1 MTNAARLNNP
11 GQARIWIVSYPI
23 GSLFCMMESEPAK
36 MDPQF
41 VAFAGPLKGSTF
53 PLAEGSFVVGRSA
66 ECELSIDD
74 KALSRRHFEVTT
86 ALAGSSVIEDLGSHN
101 KTFLNG
107 EAITEPHTLRPGDE
121 VRAGKSVFVF
131 SPSNVRPEFP
141 EGQTAELRLTDSIYW
156 SDNSVPSGDR
166 STRDLKTLVRLGA
179 MIHAFVT
186 GQSTREALSKRLL
199 DLLMETF
206 PADHGAVLIYNH
218 GADRDATWVS
228 ASPDHWTGFS
238 RTVLRNVISKQTGV
252 RIGPAL
258 VTDSL
263 AGNSV
268 TSVLAAPI
276 VARGEV
282 AAVLYLSGSDLR
294 RFLDDQ
300 HLELLVATAGLASV
314 AWENVLYIEWL
325 ESEHERLNE
334 ELGLQHDLIGDSP
347 RMVELKRLIGKAAPS
362 SSTVLIMGE
371 SGTGKE
377 LLARA
382 VHRNSPRVNKPFM
395 AINCAALTESLLES
409 ELFGYEK
416 GAFTGANTQKKGK
429 LETAEGGT
437 VFLDEIGE
445 LAMSMQA
452 KLLRVLQEREFDRVG
467 GTHPIKLD
475 VRLVAATNRDLEQE
489 VKAGR
494 FRQDLFYRL
503 NVVVMRTAPLRER
516 TEDILPLAQHFARKF
531 AATCGRKI
539 TGFTPEA
546 RAYLQQYAWPGNVR
560 ELENA
565 VERAVVLGSEDLILA
580 EDLPEQLRESA
591 RPANVAVTIYDE
603 AVEQAKRQVILRA
616 FDQAAYDHETA
627 ARMLGLHPNYLHRL
641 IRSLDLRTVLK
652 RAALNAQP

>member
-1 MTNAARLNNP
+1 
-11 GQARIWIVSYPI
+11 
-23 GSLFCMMESEPAK
+23 
-36 MDPQF
+36 MDPKF
-41 VAFAGPLKGSTF
+41 VAVAGPLKGSQF
-53 PLAEGSFVVGRSA
+53 PLTKASFVVGRA
-66 ECELSIDD
+66 PDCTLSIDD
-74 KALSRRHFEVTT
+74 KALSRRHFQIHD
-86 ALAGSSVIEDLGSHN
+86 GIIEDLESHN

-107 EAITEPHTLRPGDE
+107 DPITAPIKLQPGDE
-121 VRAGKSVFVF
+121 VKAGKNVFVF
-131 SPSNVRPEFP
+131 SPSTERPEIP
-141 EGQTAELRLTDSIYW
+141 EGQTAELRLNDSAYW
-156 SDNSVPSGDR
+156 SQNNIPSSQR
-166 STRDLKTLVRLGA
+166 STRDLKTLVRLGS

-186 GQSTREALSKRLL
+186 GQCTREALASRLL
-199 DLLMETF
+199 ELMMETF
-206 PADHGAVLIYNH
+206 PADRGAVLIYNH
-218 GADRDATWVS
+218 GADRPPTWT
-228 ASPDHWTGFS
+228 ASNPDKWAGFS
-238 RTVLRNVISKQTGV
+238 RTVLHNVISKQTGM
-252 RIGPAL
+252 RIGPAS
-258 VTDSL
+258 VTESL
-263 AGNSV
+263 AGKTV
-268 TSVLAAPI
+268 TSVIAAPI
-276 VARGEV
+276 VARGDV
-282 AAVLYLSGSDLR
+282 VAVLYLSGSDLQ
-294 RFLDDQ
+294 RFLDDH
-300 HLELLVATAGLASV
+300 HLELLVATAGLAAV
-314 AWENVLYIEWL
+314 AWENVQYIEWL

-334 ELGLQHDLIGDSP
+334 ELALKHDLVGESP

-362 SSTVLIMGE
+362 ASTVLILGE

-382 VHRNSPRVNKPFM
+382 IHRNSPRVNKPFM

-467 GTHPIKLD
+467 ATHPIKLD

-503 NVVVMRTAPLRER
+503 NVVIMRTAPLRER

-531 AATCGRKI
+531 AATCARKI

-546 RAYLQQYAWPGNVR
+546 RSYLQQYAWPGNVR

-565 VERAVVLGSEDLILA
+565 IERAVVLGSEDLILA
-580 EDLPEQLRESA
+580 EDLPEQLREST
-591 RPANVAVTIYDE
+591 RPADVSVTIYDE
-603 AVEQAKRQVILRA
+603 AVDQAKRQVILRA

-627 ARMLGLHPNYLHRL
+627 SRMLGLHPNYLHRL
-641 IRSLDLRTVLK
+641 IRSLDLRQVLK
-652 RAALNAQP
+652 RSAANASQ